1 MTFAIITLLSALS
14 IAGVAAWYSIIG
26 LSALFGAAV
35 IPIIIMASTLEVGKL
50 VSASWLYRNWH
61 VAPKTLKVYLTIA
74 VVGLMLITSMGIFG
88 FLSKSHIEHV
98 ANSGGLAAKV
108 ERIDDLIIR
117 ENNLIA
123 RANKKINDAQNQA
136 INTSTDTSE
145 RINALQEQINNAY
158 NRLRPA
164 VKEQQD
170 IIDRGDRVIA
180 EKLKPYENQLE
191 DVNSDLDQLE
201 EYISNGEVEKLQAL
215 VGEVADGVL
224 GTKTAAAIRDYKE
237 RVQAEQVR
245 LMGVIENIRN
255 ADRPEIAVA
264 ITEIKRLREATEQE
278 VKGAKEA
285 IDAIRGTITYIDQE
299 AIDLIVNEQS
309 AIIKLS
315 YVELD
320 NLTEEKFGIEGELRK
335 FEAEVGPLM
344 YVAELV
350 YGEDVKNNLDNAV
363 RFVIMLLIFVF
374 DPLAVCMVIAA
385 NMSLMRY
392 WNKEDGEKSLPKIVK
407 IFAEE
412 QEKDDVE
419 EVVIAKS
426 DEVKKKIGTVN
437 NLAVNDEEED
447 ETEVIEIFDE
457 VGISPIEEDPDITM
471 DIHRAGVETEKVEID
486 SDAILDDDEDDYYDE
501 YEEEDIEDLKKK
513 LNAPDTGYT
522 QEKVLKRK
530 LKRKSNLS
538 KD

>member
-123 RANKKINDAQNQA
+123 RANKKINDTQNQA

-201 EYISNGEVEKLQAL
+201 EYISNSEVEKLQAL

-245 LMGVIENIRN
+245 LMGMIENIRN

-285 IDAIRGTITYIDQE
+285 IDAVRGTITYIDQE

-426 DEVKKKIGTVN
+426 DEVKKKISTVN

-522 QEKVLKRK
+522 QEQVLKK
-530 LKRKSNLS
+530 LKRKSNPS

>member
-123 RANKKINDAQNQA
+123 RANKKINDTQNQA

-201 EYISNGEVEKLQAL
+201 EYISNSEVEKLQAL

-245 LMGVIENIRN
+245 LMGMIENIRN

-426 DEVKKKIGTVN
+426 DEVKKKISTVN

-522 QEKVLKRK
+522 QEQVLKK
-530 LKRKSNLS
+530 LKRKSNPS